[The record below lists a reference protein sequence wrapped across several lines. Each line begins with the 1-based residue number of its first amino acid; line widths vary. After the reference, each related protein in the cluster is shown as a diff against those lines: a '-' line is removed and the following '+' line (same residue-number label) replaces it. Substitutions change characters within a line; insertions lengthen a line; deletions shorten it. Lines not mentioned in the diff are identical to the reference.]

1 MSLCIRPF
9 TSSIFSVR
17 LAEKQ
22 TRMELIERKLDGIAR
37 QLVFYI
43 PAAHA
48 HKQHRAGNQQK
59 LRRAE
64 DDRRR
69 FVRQEVYIRQGDGRD
84 DRTEQDIIDSADTGY
99 GYARRGNRR
108 KHAVSHHLIFAA
120 RGQEHPSVQLSARD
134 DNEHNQALS
143 RDRCLRNICGRA
155 FSVPERTA
163 HHRIDER
170 SRLKAD
176 AENGYHTYEHS
187 GGLRERV

>member
-1 MSLCIRPF
+1 
-9 TSSIFSVR
+9 
-17 LAEKQ
+17 
-22 TRMELIERKLDGIAR
+22 MELIERELDGIAR
-37 QLVFYI
+37 QLIFYI

-48 HKQHRAGNQQK
+48 HKQQRAGNQQK

-84 DRTEQDIIDSADTGY
+84 DRTEQNIIDSADTGY

-120 RGQEHPSVQLSARD
+120 RGQEHPSVQLSAR
-134 DNEHNQALS
+134 
-143 RDRCLRNICGRA
+143 NICGRA

-176 AENGYHTYEHS
+176 AENRYHTYEHS